1 MPESKYA
8 GRNLA
13 MEAVRVTEAAARAA
27 STWMGRGDEES
38 ADQAAVESMDKAL
51 KGLSIDGTVRI
62 GENNSNG
69 GSKLVVGEKVGNG
82 RGPAVDV
89 ALMPVEGPT
98 IIAKGEPNGLSVI
111 AMAEGGGFLNV
122 PDLYMEKIAIGGG
135 YPEGLVDLDNDPAE
149 NLRALSEVKDVPVSD
164 LVVCI
169 LDRPRH
175 GEVIAKIREAGARIM
190 LIVDGDVSGVVA
202 TAWPKSGI
210 DMYCGI
216 GGAPQGVLSA
226 AALACVGGQMQGRL
240 VIRDNG
246 DKAKA
251 RDAGIADPKQKFDIA
266 DMASGDITF
275 AATGVT
281 PGALLNGIQKI
292 GDIGVT
298 QSLVVRSKTGTLRY
312 VDGYHQFGLAG
323 SRD

>member
-1 MPESKYA
+1 
-8 GRNLA
+8 
-13 MEAVRVTEAAARAA
+13 
-27 STWMGRGDEES
+27 
-38 ADQAAVESMDKAL
+38 
-51 KGLSIDGTVRI
+51 
-62 GENNSNG
+62 
-69 GSKLVVGEKVGNG
+69 
-82 RGPAVDV
+82 
-89 ALMPVEGPT
+89 EGPT
-98 IIAKGEPNGLSVI
+98 IVAKGEPNGLSVI
-111 AMAEGGGFLNV
+111 AMAENGGFLNV
-122 PDLYMEKIAIGGG
+122 PDMYMEKIAIGGG
-135 YPEGLVDLDNDPAE
+135 YPEGLVDLDNDPIE
-149 NLRALSEVKDVPVSD
+149 NLKALSEAKDVPVSD

-175 GEVIAKIREAGARIM
+175 GEIIAKTREAGARIM

-210 DMYCGI
+210 DLYCGI
-216 GGAPQGVLSA
+216 GGASQGVLSA

-240 VIRDNG
+240 VIRDASDNV
-246 DKAKA
+246 KAT
-251 RDAGIADPKQKFDIA
+251 DAGIEDPTQKFDIA
-266 DMASGDITF
+266 DMAFGDITF

-312 VDGYHQFGLAG
+312 VDGYHQFGLSG